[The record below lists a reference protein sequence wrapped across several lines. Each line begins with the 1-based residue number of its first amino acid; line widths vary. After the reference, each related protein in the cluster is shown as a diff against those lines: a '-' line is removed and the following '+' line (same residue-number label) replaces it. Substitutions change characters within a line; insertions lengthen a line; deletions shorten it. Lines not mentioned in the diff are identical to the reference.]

1 MSPQEVPRFGS
12 VVHVELYSDEP
23 QATQAFYEQAF
34 GWTFYDVEGMEYTM
48 FEAQGPPHGG
58 LVGRDRIDH
67 EDAPATLPYIYVE
80 DLEAIAGAIDAAGG
94 KVLGEPVEIPG
105 TGEIAVFSA
114 PGGMIH
120 ALWKDVEGAQTNA
133 RVPADDPPDGSIVH
147 LELHTE
153 DPEGTR
159 AFYEEVFGWSFE
171 QLPETDYTIITLP
184 SPPDGGMLE
193 RRGDSFV
200 PPHSLAYI
208 LVDEV
213 NEALARVH
221 EAGGKV
227 LGERYEIE
235 EFGAFGVF
243 EAPGGIVQA
252 VWERPGGDQGP
263 TLGP

>member
-1 MSPQEVPRFGS
+1 MSPEVPPFGS
-12 VVHVELYSDEP
+12 VVHVELYSDDP
-23 QATQAFYEQAF
+23 QATQAFYEQVF

-58 LVGRDRIDH
+58 LVGRERIDH
-67 EDAPATLPYIYVE
+67 EDAPGTLPYIYVE
-80 DLEAIAGAIDAAGG
+80 DIPATFEAIEPAGG

-105 TGEIAVFSA
+105 TGRIALFSA

-120 ALWKDVEGAQTNA
+120 ALWQDLEDGETNA
-133 RVPADDPPDGSIVH
+133 RVPEESPPDGSIVH
-147 LELHTE
+147 VELHSE
-153 DPEGTR
+153 DPTDTER
-159 AFYEEVFGWSFE
+159 FYEEVFGWSFE
-171 QLPETDYTIITLP
+171 PLPETDYRIITLP

-193 RRGDSFV
+193 RSTSGFV
-200 PPHSLAYI
+200 PPHTLTYI

-213 NEALARVH
+213 DEALAEIH

-235 EFGAFGVF
+235 DFGAFGVF

-252 VWERPGGDQGP
+252 VWERPAGDQGP
-263 TLGP
+263 TPSP

>member
-1 MSPQEVPRFGS
+1 MSPEVPPFGS
-12 VVHVELYSDEP
+12 VVHVELYSDDP

-58 LVGRDRIDH
+58 LVGRERIDH

-80 DLEAIAGAIDAAGG
+80 DLETTFEAIEAADGT
-94 KVLGEPVEIPG
+94 VLGEPVEIPQVG
-105 TGEIAVFSA
+105 RIAVFEA

-120 ALWKDVEGAQTNA
+120 ALWQDLEETETNA
-133 RVPADDPPDGSIVH
+133 RVPEPDPPNGSIVH
-147 LELHTE
+147 LELHSEDTE
-153 DPEGTR
+153 ATE
-159 AFYEEVFGWSFE
+159 AFYEEVFDWSFE
-171 QLPETDYTIITLP
+171 ALPETDYRIITLP
-184 SPPDGGMLE
+184 SPPDGGILPRQGE
-193 RRGDSFV
+193 GFV
-200 PPHSLAYI
+200 PPHTLTYI
-208 LVDEV
+208 LVEEV
-213 NEALARVH
+213 NGALARVH

-263 TLGP
+263 TPTA